1 MTGLNKSILKEKLLI
16 VLKGLIVLLKWLVMG
31 TVIGLIVGAISS
43 AFSFCLSYV
52 TTLRTE
58 HSWLVYLLP
67 LGGLAIVGLY
77 RLVLKDGDLGT
88 DGIITAISEK
98 PHVRAMIAPLIFIS
112 TTVTHLFGGSAG
124 REGAAL
130 QLGGSLGNFFGR
142 IIRMSEQDRKILIT
156 AGMSAAFSAL
166 FGTPM
171 AAAIFSVEA
180 AMVGSIYL
188 SSLLP
193 SVIAAVVASRFSA
206 SLGISPENFIIS
218 EIPNFNLV
226 SGLKIIL
233 LAILVGGLSIVFCVA
248 MKYTKEALSRWI
260 KNPFLRVLIA
270 SGVFILVTTFIGGGD
285 FYGAGIHVIEKAVH
299 EGTAKWYYFVLKII
313 LTAIIMGAGF
323 KGGEIVPA
331 FYVGATFGCVFGNLL
346 EISPGLCA
354 AMGMTA
360 MFCGITNCPIT
371 SMLISFELFG
381 FNCVPYIIIVVAV
394 SFVASGYSG
403 IYDSQK
409 FLYSKYRPIY
419 KNKNGGKQ

>member
-52 TTLRTE
+52 TALRTE

-142 IIRMSEQDRKILIT
+142 IVRMSEQDRKILIT

-206 SLGISPENFIIS
+206 SL
-218 EIPNFNLV
+218 
-226 SGLKIIL
+226 
-233 LAILVGGLSIVFCVA
+233 
-248 MKYTKEALSRWI
+248 
-260 KNPFLRVLIA
+260 
-270 SGVFILVTTFIGGGD
+270 
-285 FYGAGIHVIEKAVH
+285 
-299 EGTAKWYYFVLKII
+299 
-313 LTAIIMGAGF
+313 
-323 KGGEIVPA
+323 
-331 FYVGATFGCVFGNLL
+331 
-346 EISPGLCA
+346 
-354 AMGMTA
+354 
-360 MFCGITNCPIT
+360 
-371 SMLISFELFG
+371 
-381 FNCVPYIIIVVAV
+381 
-394 SFVASGYSG
+394 
-403 IYDSQK
+403 
-409 FLYSKYRPIY
+409 
-419 KNKNGGKQ
+419 